1 MVFTGHTHTP
11 FALRILPGGQAG
23 GCIIIG
29 FALHSPFASLV
40 YVTVD
45 ELGGQTHFPSKS
57 NIFPL
62 TQTSG
67 NTLTNNDVVY
77 LAGFPLITPLISTDN
92 L

>member
-1 MVFTGHTHTP
+1 MVLAGHTHIP

-62 TQTSG
+62 THTSG
-67 NTLTNNDVVY
+67 NTFTNIDEVY
-77 LAGFPLITPLISTDN
+77 LADLPLIIPLISTDN